1 VDERTAIVREIHVY
15 GPLVPVGEP
24 SRDRAQHRGFGRW
37 LMSEA
42 ERIAVEELDA
52 RRMLVIS
59 GVEARNCF
67 RKLGYE
73 LIRGPSMW
81 LRASPDTN
89 NLYSH
94 GNILMGILCW

>member
-1 VDERTAIVREIHVY
+1 MDERTAVVREIHVY

-24 SRDRAQHRGFGRW
+24 PRDRARHRGFGRW

-52 RRMLVIS
+52 RGILVIS
-59 GVEARNCF
+59 GVGARNYF

-73 LIRGPSMW
+73 LIGGLLRG
-81 LRASPDTN
+81 
-89 NLYSH
+89 
-94 GNILMGILCW
+94 